1 MNRQFDELYEKK
13 PEENKEVVFD
23 EEERVED
30 EDGDAGDS
38 LFGEEEEIVG
48 QKKYSITQLSDD
60 EMEIE
65 EVEEKK
71 ESEGKIA
78 NQPQKSSLLKMNKE
92 GRLVKEKPQVS
103 VMDMFKKAK
112 QRQQEQESSESEI
125 EPEIIE
131 PEEEQLQEQ
140 EEDQQVQQQEQEE
153 DQQEPTNTQPTTEE
167 KEMVEDENTYEGDIQ
182 PTAEDYERYK
192 QMMSENR
199 ILSFN

>member
-30 EDGDAGDS
+30 EEEDGGDS

-125 EPEIIE
+125 EPEVI
-131 PEEEQLQEQ
+131 EEEEEEKQEQ
-140 EEDQQVQQQEQEE
+140 S
-153 DQQEPTNTQPTTEE
+153 TNTQATTEE
-167 KEMVEDENTYEGDIQ
+167 REMIEDENTYEGDIQ

>member
-30 EDGDAGDS
+30 EDEDGGDS
-38 LFGEEEEIVG
+38 LFGEEEEIVS

-65 EVEEKK
+65 EGEEKK

-78 NQPQKSSLLKMNKE
+78 NQPQPQKSSLLKMNKE

-131 PEEEQLQEQ
+131 PEEEQ
-140 EEDQQVQQQEQEE
+140 QQQ

-192 QMMSENR
+192 QMMSENGM
-199 ILSFN
+199 LSFN

>member
-30 EDGDAGDS
+30 EDNDGDS
-38 LFGEEEEIVG
+38 LFGEEEEVVG

-60 EMEIE
+60 DI

-71 ESEGKIA
+71 EPEVKIA

-92 GRLVKEKPQVS
+92 GKLVKEKPQVS

-131 PEEEQLQEQ
+131 PEEEQ
-140 EEDQQVQQQEQEE
+140 QQQ

>member
-71 ESEGKIA
+71 ESEVKIA
-78 NQPQKSSLLKMNKE
+78 NQPQPQKSSLLKMNKE
-92 GRLVKEKPQVS
+92 GRLVKDKPQVS

-131 PEEEQLQEQ
+131 PEEEQ
-140 EEDQQVQQQEQEE
+140 QQQ

>member
-30 EDGDAGDS
+30 EEEDGGDS

-125 EPEIIE
+125 EPEVI
-131 PEEEQLQEQ
+131 EEEQQ
-140 EEDQQVQQQEQEE
+140 QQQEEQEQKE
-153 DQQEPTNTQPTTEE
+153 QPTNTQPTTEE

>member
-30 EDGDAGDS
+30 EEDGDS
-38 LFGEEEEIVG
+38 LFGEEEKLVG

-60 EMEIE
+60 EMEE
-65 EVEEKK
+65 EEKK
-71 ESEGKIA
+71 EPEVKIA

-125 EPEIIE
+125 EPEVI
-131 PEEEQLQEQ
+131 EEEEEKQEQ
-140 EEDQQVQQQEQEE
+140 KEQS
-153 DQQEPTNTQPTTEE
+153 TNTQATTEE

>member
-30 EDGDAGDS
+30 EDGDGGDS

-71 ESEGKIA
+71 ESEVKIA

-131 PEEEQLQEQ
+131 PEEEQ
-140 EEDQQVQQQEQEE
+140 QQQ